1 GSSSASDGSQ
11 AGSSSASDGSQAGS
25 SSASGGSQAGSSSA
39 SGGSQA
45 GSSPASGTV
54 QAAPTQSG
62 TGTRLDALN
71 KFYLD
76 LTFDSSGAAR
86 TSKHWFLRNRW
97 DAKKAKTG
105 TMDIAIDAIL
115 RLGGGSSTVP
125 RQKLQEKAEA
135 SMPQASPT
143 PPIDGNFVLGI
154 GSGEFRGKQ
163 QYSLHGPF
171 LRRLVSK
178 ARALGIIC
186 CKVKE
191 AYTSKKCPRPLCTS
205 DLDYDPK
212 DRSKWC
218 PVCKVYFDRDV
229 VGAENIARILG
240 AHMQGQPRPTKF
252 NKPDSGDG
260 GPPGGG
266 GGGGGGG
273 GPPTGGD

>member
-1 GSSSASDGSQ
+1 M
-11 AGSSSASDGSQAGS
+11 
-25 SSASGGSQAGSSSA
+25 
-39 SGGSQA
+39 
-45 GSSPASGTV
+45 
-54 QAAPTQSG
+54 APK
-62 TGTRLDALN
+62 LDRRQPQMAHKLDRRQPQVAHKLDRRQPQVAPKLDRRQPQVLYKLLRHN
-71 KFYLD
+71 PVLARFYLD

-178 ARALGIIC
+178 AKPLGIIC

-191 AYTSKKCPRPLCTS
+191 AYTSK
-205 DLDYDPK
+205 
-212 DRSKWC
+212 
-218 PVCKVYFDRDV
+218 
-229 VGAENIARILG
+229 
-240 AHMQGQPRPTKF
+240 
-252 NKPDSGDG
+252 
-260 GPPGGG
+260 
-266 GGGGGGG
+266 
-273 GPPTGGD
+273 